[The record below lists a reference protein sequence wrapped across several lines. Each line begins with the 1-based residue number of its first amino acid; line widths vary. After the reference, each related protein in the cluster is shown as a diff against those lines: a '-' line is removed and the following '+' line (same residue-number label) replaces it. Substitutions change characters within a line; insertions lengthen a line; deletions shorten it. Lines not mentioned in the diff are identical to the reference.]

1 MYLSK
6 VAEWPI
12 HKIAA
17 FIVITAVRITG
28 MSVGTEINVCSHLR
42 MISVWVERHRIT
54 AQWSAENYDWTLTF

>member
-1 MYLSK
+1 MIWESASKLQKYLSK

-28 MSVGTEINVCSHLR
+28 MSVGTEINVCFHLR
-42 MISVWVERHRIT
+42 IISV
-54 AQWSAENYDWTLTF
+54 